1 MTTINQITQAPVTA
15 TESAATGN
23 TATAGR
29 GAIATLESM
38 IAMLQTMNKEIRD
51 LQRNFVISSQDVA
64 GDKISIFMATKR
76 DAIEQ
81 NYQAARQQAVGKMVA
96 GAFSV
101 VGSSMGA
108 AFKSEA
114 ISNGAGG
121 IGKLVEA
128 RQGLDAA
135 DMTRDAQK
143 LDLLGEY
150 QSNASD
156 KFNKYLEN
164 AEDKASEASRQML
177 DMTRELMSL
186 QERIMSVVKI

>member
-1 MTTINQITQAPVTA
+1 MTTINQITHAPVTA
-15 TESAATGN
+15 TESAAASSS
-23 TATAGR
+23 ATAGR

-64 GDKISIFMATKR
+64 GEKISIFMTTKR

-96 GAFSV
+96 GVFSV

-121 IGKLVEA
+121 IGKMVEA
-128 RQGLDAA
+128 GQGLDAA

>member
-23 TATAGR
+23 KATAGR